1 LKILITGGK
10 SALALKVLKAFAQ
23 HEVVLADYGEVPS
36 FSAGS
41 YKFISLGEKNE
52 DTIAHLL
59 LNSCLDEAVDAVL
72 PLQVFEILPVAK
84 AQVLFAE
91 FAIRLLLPNIED
103 LAVYFN
109 DEVAVKMADW
119 VAFVDGDILFAT
131 NNNTELIVLGK
142 KGLLN
147 GIYYFNNDE
156 PVANLKLF
164 TI

>member
-1 LKILITGGK
+1 MKILITGGK

-36 FSAGS
+36 FSAVN
-41 YKFISLGEKNE
+41 YKFISLGERND

-59 LNSCLDEAVDAVL
+59 LNSCLDEVVDAVL
-72 PLQVFEILPVAK
+72 PLQAFEILPVAK

-91 FAIRLLLPNIED
+91 FAIRTLLPNIED
-103 LAVYFN
+103 LGIYFN
-109 DEVAVKMADW
+109 AQTAVKMADW

-131 NNNTELIVLGK
+131 NSNTELITLGK
-142 KGLLN
+142 NGRLN
-147 GIYYFNNDE
+147 GIYYFNNNM
-156 PVANLKLF
+156 PVANLMLF